1 MRTVVAGVYP
11 GFRLFP
17 GGKSKFISFLTRYL
31 HFGKSCYV
39 RFRLTIET
47 GVSTWAARETKI
59 NNKWPEMRS
68 LACRC
73 REGGSREIREG

>member
-1 MRTVVAGVYP
+1 LRTIVAGVYL

-31 HFGKSCYV
+31 HFGKGCYV

-47 GVSTWAARETKI
+47 GVSTQAA

-68 LACRC
+68 LACGC
-73 REGGSREIREG
+73 REGGSREIEG